1 MQGLRRSS
9 GQSLRRYAYTGC
21 MTTESTSFEAQL
33 AETIRRVA
41 RWQPPA
47 GTGILSVY
55 LDWRPQ
61 ATGERPGLRSGEIAL
76 KDRLREIEASLGVR
90 GPALDSFRAD
100 AERLHAALAGL
111 DPAAE
116 GVAAFSCSAADL
128 FELVAAPAPFENQ
141 VVFDRYPRL
150 YQLARLLDEY
160 ETAVVAVADTNT
172 LRLFVVRGERAT
184 EVPGKDED
192 PYDYQMR
199 STSGMNEH
207 RFRRHVENHR
217 REFAEEAARLI
228 EQLCEREHA
237 TRLVIAGDETALH
250 LLREALP
257 ESLTRRVAEGEFH
270 IDIRAGLEHVR
281 RTVEHFLLQVEDDE
295 SQATAD
301 ILVGEVEE
309 GDLGVAGYERT
320 KQALELGAADVV
332 VIDDAYEP
340 AERKDELAR
349 LAATTGARVEVVREH
364 HGLRALGGVG
374 AILRYRL
381 PVEAVGS

>member
-1 MQGLRRSS
+1 MTPETPSS
-9 GQSLRRYAYTGC
+9 PTHVA
-21 MTTESTSFEAQL
+21 A
-33 AETIRRVA
+33 AIRRIA
-41 RWQPPA
+41 RWEPPA
-47 GTGILSVY
+47 GIGILSVY

-61 ATGERPGLRSGEIAL
+61 ATGERPALRSGEVVL
-76 KDRLREIEASLGVR
+76 EDRLRQIQASLGVR
-90 GPALDSFRAD
+90 GPALESFLAD
-100 AERLHAALAGL
+100 TAKVHAALAEV
-111 DPAAE
+111 DPAAM
-116 GVAAFSCSAADL
+116 GIALFSCSAAGL
-128 FELVAAPAPFENQ
+128 FELVTAPAPFENQ
-141 VVFDRYPRL
+141 IVYDRYPRL
-150 YQLARLLDEY
+150 YQLSRLLDEY

-172 LRLFVVRGERAT
+172 LRLFVVRGERAS

-207 RFRRHVENHR
+207 RFRRHVEHHR

-228 EQLCEREHA
+228 EQLCEQEHA

-257 ESLTRRVAEGEFH
+257 ESLTRRVTEGQFH

-281 RTVEHFLLQVEDDE
+281 QTVERFLLQVENDE

-320 KQALELGAADVV
+320 KQALQAGAADIV

-349 LAATTGARVEVVREH
+349 LAATSGARVEVVREH
-364 HGLRALGGVG
+364 AGLRALGGVG
-374 AILRYRL
+374 AILRFRFL
-381 PVEAVGS
+381 PESSAS